1 MSSMQLISHHLL
13 ASAIGRS
20 NCENESEMTCEP
32 DSGSTDITLEVL
44 DGSEPLAELTA
55 RPLLASSIPGA
66 S

>member
-1 MSSMQLISHHLL
+1 MSSMQLISHHLF

-20 NCENESEMTCEP
+20 NGGNESEMTCEP
-32 DSGSTDITLEVL
+32 EADINDITLEVL
-44 DGSEPLAELTA
+44 DVSEPIVELTA

>member
-1 MSSMQLISHHLL
+1 MSSMQLISHHLF

-20 NCENESEMTCEP
+20 NSGNESEMTCEP
-32 DSGSTDITLEVL
+32 EADITDITLEVL

>member
-1 MSSMQLISHHLL
+1 MSSLQLISHHLF

-20 NCENESEMTCEP
+20 DSGNESEMTCEP
-32 DSGSTDITLEVL
+32 EAGPTDITLEIL

-55 RPLLASSIPGA
+55 RPLLASSVPGA